1 MTKQGRSKS
10 RVNRKGRPHGPAR
23 APAPTPRQGRWW
35 LIGIA
40 LVVVLL
46 VMGAGVLWHTR
57 ARPKPTAG
65 PVPSTSPA
73 PPPHVTAV
81 LDSYAQQIP
90 QSVSEIQQEELAM
103 AEALVKDFPGQ
114 DTPLVM
120 LATVHQYLGDTTQ
133 AEALWQQAIALNPT
147 RSDLYEKMGLAAKR
161 KDQID
166 QAIIW
171 WRKGLNANPQAPGL
185 RWQIAN
191 AQITQGHLDEALELL
206 EAECKLTP
214 MAARNYY
221 LLGQVHLKQR
231 TYEKAEAAYRK
242 AIEIQPDYYNA
253 YYGLGMVYTRLK
265 QPEQAKTAMDHFRRI
280 KANADASE
288 DQRIMIDEVPQAR
301 KRAAAFDSQA
311 YKLFNPKQQAE
322 IGERLLRRALELDA
336 EDARL
341 WGKLAG
347 HYYVNGRYEE
357 VLPLFQKM
365 VDLDPNNPLTYI
377 NIGMLHAQMNQLSQ
391 AETALR
397 QAVTRFPDSGL
408 AHSELAHLYLRSRT
422 HPAEALAL
430 MKKAVTLTPT
440 ANHYFLL
447 TWAYDVNGDLQGA
460 LDAIQKA
467 LALKPQDK
475 RYRSTYERIRSR
487 L

>member
-1 MTKQGRSKS
+1 M
-10 RVNRKGRPHGPAR
+10 
-23 APAPTPRQGRWW
+23 
-35 LIGIA
+35 GIA
-40 LVVVLL
+40 LVVALL
-46 VMGAGVLWHTR
+46 AIGAVVLWHTR
-57 ARPKPTAG
+57 ARPKPTAS
-65 PVPSTSPA
+65 PIQPTSPA
-73 PPPHVTAV
+73 RPQHVTTV
-81 LDSYAQQIP
+81 LDSYARQIP
-90 QSVSEIQQEELAM
+90 QSVSDIQQEELAL

-114 DTPLVM
+114 DAPLVM
-120 LATVHQYLGDTTQ
+120 LATVHQYRGDTTQ
-133 AEALWQQAIALNPT
+133 AEVLWQQAIALNPQ
-147 RSDLYEKMGLAAKR
+147 RSDLYEKMGLAARR

-171 WRKGLNANPQAPGL
+171 WQKGLDANPQALGL

-191 AQITQGHLDEALELL
+191 ARITQGHLDEAFELL
-206 EAECKLTP
+206 ETECTLTP

-231 TYEKAEAAYRK
+231 AYEEAEPAYRK
-242 AIEIQPDYYNA
+242 AIEIQPGYYNA

-265 QPEQAKTAMDHFRRI
+265 QPEQAKTAMDHFRRL

-301 KRAAAFDSQA
+301 KRAAAFHGRA
-311 YKLFNPKQQAE
+311 YKLYDPKQQAE

-336 EDARL
+336 NDARL

-347 HYYVNGRYEE
+347 HHYVNRRHKK
-357 VLPLFQKM
+357 VLPLFQKIVAM
-365 VDLDPNNPLTYI
+365 DPNNPLAYI
-377 NIGMLHAQMNQLSQ
+377 NIGMLHAQMNQLAQ

-397 QAVTRFPDSGL
+397 QAVTRFPDSGV
-408 AHSELAHLYLRSRT
+408 AHSELAHLYLRAQT

-430 MKKAVTLTPT
+430 AQKAVALTPT
-440 ANHYFLL
+440 ASHYFLL
-447 TWAYDVNGDLQGA
+447 TWAYDVNGDPKNA
-460 LDAIQKA
+460 MAAIQKA
-467 LALKPQDK
+467 LALEPQNK